1 MKTVMRLLVATLMA
15 VILSLG
21 ALAPMSVLGQ
31 RNNNRPEKKPEK
43 IKEPDKQPRG
53 NTNSQGNRNKP

>member
-1 MKTVMRLLVATLMA
+1 MKEVRRVLMA
-15 VILSLG
+15 GLIAVALSLG
-21 ALAPMSVLGQ
+21 ALAPMSAFGQ

-43 IKEPDKQPRG
+43 VKEPDRQPRG